1 MQASDGTTT
10 TFNYSGSNVTSIV
23 TGNSRTTT
31 LAYSSGNLTQVT
43 NPDGGTPT
51 FTYDGSHRMTGET
64 FANLQDSWAYGS
76 SGALGTMTWG
86 SSGSPSVT
94 TYLPLLAQGLSA
106 AARGPVSATVTDA
119 LGYTTNWQLDGQGR
133 TLQET
138 AANGEVTTWKRDA
151 NGYVTSTTDPDG
163 RTTTYALDTAG
174 YTTQVTNPDGTT
186 EGYQY
191 QASFHALISMTDER
205 NQTTTFA
212 YDTGGHQT
220 STTDSAGH
228 ARPPLT

>member
-1 MQASDGTTT
+1 MLTFTYSGSNLSTMQASDGTTT

-51 FTYDGSHRMTGET
+51 FTYDGTHRMTGET

-86 SSGSPSVT
+86 SSGSPSAT

-106 AARGPVSATVTDA
+106 AARGPVIGAADRCLGQRDRVPVGRPGPALQADRGQRRRHDLEAGTQRLSDLDHRPGRPHHDLRVGQRPATP
-119 LGYTTNWQLDGQGR
+119 R
-133 TLQET
+133 
-138 AANGEVTTWKRDA
+138 K
-151 NGYVTSTTDPDG
+151 
-163 RTTTYALDTAG
+163 
-174 YTTQVTNPDGTT
+174 
-186 EGYQY
+186 
-191 QASFHALISMTDER
+191 
-205 NQTTTFA
+205 
-212 YDTGGHQT
+212 
-220 STTDSAGH
+220 
-228 ARPPLT
+228 